1 MNCVVNH
8 IYDVCQFRI
17 LIAKSSK
24 SQFVI
29 KLMKYKFVKVCHY
42 KEYTV
47 TNRVSDE
54 HTLICKI
61 ETVTFK

>member
-1 MNCVVNH
+1 
-8 IYDVCQFRI
+8 
-17 LIAKSSK
+17 
-24 SQFVI
+24 
-29 KLMKYKFVKVCHY
+29 MKYKIVKVCHY